1 LVKQGLTGLA
11 VLSIPSFSNTVRFY
25 CGLFGEGRMSRL
37 LEILGRAMTVD
48 TADLIWHWFGV
59 VQALKDDG
67 GSAQYQQLD
76 KIIELM
82 GDKKMEAAEEQLRL
96 YLFENPSC
104 TRGRLAA
111 AAICLEKNQLH
122 SAIEELNSVYLR
134 EPNNTIALYALGH
147 CYERLG
153 QESEAVE
160 FYQDCLK
167 FKNHLQLPRQRLA
180 AIYFKNGQ
188 LEKTMEEYELLRSE
202 YPDDISALVTLGHL
216 YIVAGRYTKAIETF
230 NTAIL
235 IHPDNF
241 HTEAND
247 IDQLI
252 RDGQLHEAL
261 EQLEDLLEEQPER
274 ADLIMKRAD
283 VLGMLGATTESVCQY
298 EEAIRI
304 WPDFLEAT
312 IKLGTQYLQMNADHL
327 AAQQF
332 NRAVE
337 INDQI
342 VDAYIGLAI
351 AQNSADNISDALGT
365 LSLAAAIQ
373 PNSSLLLAE
382 TATLQFKI
390 GFGSNRSA
398 YNEDNSG
405 DLIDAVI
412 VAHKQ
417 QIAHRPQNPD
427 LYYRLGVLLM
437 SVAKMDEAL
446 EAFQNALEIN
456 PTYTR
461 ARNKLVVCLFE
472 IDQKE
477 LALEEVIGPECLDK
491 DTLELHYRTALLYC
505 DRIKFASS
513 LINLERYMED
523 NFTCTDATVNISIV
537 LQNLGLLDRAVA
549 MWDSLSDMADQAANT
564 NNPA

>member
-1 LVKQGLTGLA
+1 
-11 VLSIPSFSNTVRFY
+11 
-25 CGLFGEGRMSRL
+25 ML
-37 LEILGRAMTVD
+37 LEILGRAITVD

-59 VQALKDDG
+59 VQVLKDDG
-67 GSAQYQQLD
+67 ESVQYQRLD
-76 KIIELM
+76 KIIGLM

-111 AAICLEKNQLH
+111 AAICIEKNRLQ

-134 EPNNTIALYALGH
+134 EPNNTMALYALGH

-153 QESEAVE
+153 KESEAVE

-188 LEKTMEEYELLRSE
+188 LEKTVEEYELLKSE
-202 YPDDISALVTLGHL
+202 YPDDISTLVTLGHL
-216 YIVAGRYTKAIETF
+216 YIATGRYTKAIETF

-241 HTEAND
+241 HTEADD
-247 IDQLI
+247 INQLI
-252 RDGQLHEAL
+252 RDGQLDEAM

-283 VLGMLGATTESVCQY
+283 VLSMLGATTESVCQY

-304 WPDFLEAT
+304 CPDFLEAT
-312 IKLGTQYLQMNADHL
+312 IKLGTQYLQMRADHL

-342 VDAYIGLAI
+342 VDAYIGLTI
-351 AQNSADNISDALGT
+351 AQKLAGNVSDALGT

-382 TATLQFKI
+382 TAALQFKE
-390 GFGSNRSA
+390 GFSGNPSSHNGDSA
-398 YNEDNSG
+398 TK
-405 DLIDAVI
+405 LIEAVI
-412 VAHKQ
+412 GVHRR
-417 QIAHRPQNPD
+417 QISHRSQNPE
-427 LYYRLGVLLM
+427 LHYRLGVLMM
-437 SVAKMDEAL
+437 SIGKMNDAL
-446 EAFQNALEIN
+446 KAFQTALEIN

-461 ARNKLVVCLFE
+461 ARSKLAVCLFE
-472 IDQKE
+472 TGQKQAAME
-477 LALEEVIGPECLDK
+477 QLIGPECLDK
-491 DTLELHYRTALLYC
+491 DTLELHYKVALLYW

-513 LINLERYMED
+513 LINLERLLEN
-523 NFTCTDATVNISIV
+523 NFACVDATVNISVV
-537 LQNLGLLDRAVA
+537 LQNLGLLDRAAA
-549 MWDSLSDMADQAANT
+549 MWDNLSDTANRT
-564 NNPA
+564 MDANQS